1 MQENQKDKELKDQVV
16 GFIGC
21 GNMGQAMMRG
31 MLSSDITIK
40 QLIFSNRN
48 ESIGRA
54 LCREMDSINP
64 NINVEYVKDNSL
76 VATKSDIVFLAVKPQ
91 QYNDVLNEISEALQ
105 GKILISIAP
114 GIRHKALENWM
125 ATSTS
130 IIRIMPNTP
139 ADVRESMTAICPG
152 AAFTNPIP
160 KMKKQREREYENVKR
175 LLATFGK
182 VEEIEESLMDAFVA
196 LAGSSPAYVYLFLEA
211 MADAAV
217 LQGLPRKKAYTIA
230 AQAVLGSAKMLLEKQ
245 LHPGELKDAVCS
257 PGGTTIEGVA
267 ILEEKGLRSAVIQ
280 AMQAVCRKSEKMG

>member
-48 ESIGRA
+48 ESIGRE

-64 NINVEYVKDNSL
+64 NISVEYVKDNSI

-114 GIRHKALENWM
+114 GIRHKELENWM
-125 ATSTS
+125 KASTS

-139 ADVRESMTAICPG
+139 ADVRESMTATCPG

-160 KMKKQREREYENVKR
+160 QMKEQREREYENVKR

-217 LQGLPRKKAYTIA
+217 LQGFPRKKAYTIA

-267 ILEEKGLRSAVIQ
+267 VLEEKGLRSAVIQ